1 MTTLRRLVFACL
13 AVGCSSALA
22 QEAQPPLYSFAD
34 LYRLT
39 VSASPQALALVPA
52 AAAPQPRATLATQDG
67 FSAIEPRFTVSQVP
81 ASRGWMLLLAGLLAA
96 SWVAHRR
103 LTSAY

>member
-13 AVGCSSALA
+13 ALGCCSAFA
-22 QEAQPPLYSFAD
+22 QEVQPPLYSFAD

-39 VSASPQALALVPA
+39 VSASPEALALVPA
-52 AAAPQPRATLATQDG
+52 AAAQPHVTLATQDA

-81 ASRGWMLLLAGLLAA
+81 ASKGWMLLVAGLLAA